1 MNQYKILCINVNAD
15 TSNMRPVSSKSLLYS
30 GRCRMRTDRHG
41 WVKELEQC
49 ARFIKATESK
59 SELPKPVQSIK
70 GIIPY
75 LIG

>member
-1 MNQYKILCINVNAD
+1 
-15 TSNMRPVSSKSLLYS
+15 
-30 GRCRMRTDRHG
+30 MRTDRHG

-59 SELPKPVQSIK
+59 YELPKPVQSVK